1 MQPYVRGPLVL
12 RNFVAENV
20 LQYYIYYNIITKIGK
35 ISNNTYYLYLP
46 STNKTLEFY
55 IFLQYTYRFDFD
67 ENKKVVFCFS
77 NCVRNRRKYVLR

>member
-1 MQPYVRGPLVL
+1 M
-12 RNFVAENV
+12 
-20 LQYYIYYNIITKIGK
+20 YYNTTYITYNIITKIGK

-67 ENKKVVFCFS
+67 ENKKVVFVFPI
-77 NCVRNRRKYVLR
+77 V